1 MALRKVQKKI
11 ERQYFNW
18 KIELKPEKNILFF
31 GDPRG
36 GTTWM
41 GETLSQLFDLP
52 LLWEPMLARKD
63 SRFSKFNFASR
74 PYLPEDLNDQS
85 IFEAFSHLFHGK
97 GIDHWEIQH
106 TTASDLAKAKAA
118 IIKFTRGN
126 MILPYLTANFH
137 FEKKPIYM
145 LRNPF
150 AVVASQLKHFG
161 WQNMHA
167 RFQIPA
173 TPYNHLHQPHHKFLE
188 LLNTKHEV
196 LLAHWVIANQYVL
209 KHPRHNVDWIS
220 ITYEETLRNPAQT
233 LQKVFERW
241 GVSNIDLNLV
251 NFTKKSKTS
260 QTSQELSVE
269 KQLTHWEKAFTSKQ
283 INQMENVL
291 NYFNFRYA
299 DD

>member
-1 MALRKVQKKI
+1 MALRTVQKKI

-18 KIELKPEKNILFF
+18 KIELKPEQNILFF

-63 SRFSKFNFASR
+63 SRFSKFNFAAR
-74 PYLPEDLNDQS
+74 PYLPEDLNEQA
-85 IFEAFSHLFHGK
+85 IKKAFSDLFDGK
-97 GIDHWEIQH
+97 NIDHWEIQH
-106 TTASDLAKAKAA
+106 TTPKKLAKRKAA
-118 IIKFTRGN
+118 LIKFTRGN
-126 MILPYLTANFH
+126 MLLPYLTANFH

-161 WQNMHA
+161 WQNMHP
-167 RFQIPA
+167 RFQIPRP
-173 TPYNHLHQPHHKFLE
+173 PYNQLHQPHHKFLKT
-188 LLNTKHEV
+188 LNTKHEV

-209 KHPRHNVDWIS
+209 NHPRNNIDWIS
-220 ITYEETLRNPAQT
+220 INYEETLKNPQDI
-233 LQKVFERW
+233 LQHVFKRW
-241 GVSNIDLNLV
+241 CISEIDFSQV
-251 NFTKKSKTS
+251 NFSKKSRTSLTKKEVTIDE
-260 QTSQELSVE
+260 QLSNW
-269 KQLTHWEKAFTSKQ
+269 KKSFTSKE